1 MLGYPERVPNITTEL
16 CYPSS
21 PSRSSGGHGAWMA
34 VRRGPRFDERPIPDT
49 PIPESLIDLMTLSSS
64 LAIRWPR
71 TTDESRLALIRQI
84 QQVATELG
92 LETRMQT
99 ASFSAEAPGHDD
111 VTGLLVLTP
120 RELDVLRLLAV
131 GHSTHEVAV
140 LLGILPTTVRS
151 HVKSLLSKLGVH
163 SRLEAVSLLL
173 RHDPTS
179 SRLGA

>member
-1 MLGYPERVPNITTEL
+1 
-16 CYPSS
+16 
-21 PSRSSGGHGAWMA
+21 MA

-49 PIPESLIDLMTLSSS
+49 PIPESLIDLMTLTSS

-99 ASFSAEAPGHDD
+99 VPSFSAEAPGHDD

-179 SRLGA
+179 SQQGA

>member
-1 MLGYPERVPNITTEL
+1 
-16 CYPSS
+16 
-21 PSRSSGGHGAWMA
+21 MA
-34 VRRGPRFDERPIPDT
+34 VGRGPRFDERLIPDT
-49 PIPESLIDLMTLSSS
+49 PIPEPLIDLMTLSSS
-64 LAIRWPR
+64 LAIRWPN

-99 ASFSAEAPGHDD
+99 VPSFSAEARGHDD
-111 VTGLLVLTP
+111 LTGLLVLTP

-131 GHSTHEVAV
+131 GHSTDEVAV

-163 SRLEAVSLLL
+163 SRVEAVSLLL

-179 SRLGA
+179 SQQSA